1 MFEKLAM
8 KSRQSG
14 SLRQW
19 GMELLVVVFGVLLA
33 LWTQEWV
40 SNLRDRESAQIAAA
54 AMDRD
59 LLFMATGTMRR
70 FTAQPCML
78 ESLRALV
85 KAADIDAGE
94 AFTAPPVAKA
104 SDSGD
109 GAFASYYPVPLWSY
123 PTMAFDRAVATGA
136 FNSMS
141 HEKAAAY
148 AEAYDWVQQ
157 LKKANAAEEELNS
170 RIALV
175 SMVEEMDS
183 VTRLALRRDIA
194 ELDGWNQSVLN
205 SGRFLFDALGALGL
219 QPDAKSEEL
228 WAFIN
233 TRSREVRGEC
243 VLDIPLDFTG
253 RQVGKAWSHKEH

>member
-1 MFEKLAM
+1 MQEKLVIKA
-8 KSRQSG
+8 RRLD
-14 SLRQW
+14 SLLRW
-19 GMELLVVVFGVLLA
+19 GMELFVVVFGVLLA

-40 SNLRDRESAQIAAA
+40 SKFRDRESAQIAAA

-78 ESLRALV
+78 ASLRALV
-85 KAADIDAGE
+85 KAVDIGDGE
-94 AFTAPPVAKA
+94 IFTAPPVAKR

-109 GAFASYYPVPLWSY
+109 GVFASYYPVPLWSY

-157 LKKANAAEEELNS
+157 LKKATTAEEQLNF

-175 SMVEEMDS
+175 SMVGEMDS
-183 VTRLALRRDIA
+183 ATRLALRRDIA
-194 ELDGWNQSVLN
+194 ALDGWNQSVLN
-205 SGRFLFDALGALGL
+205 SGRFLFDALNALGL
-219 QPDAKSEEL
+219 APDASSEEL
-228 WAFIN
+228 WAYIN
-233 TRSREVRGEC
+233 KKSRELRGEC

-253 RQVGKAWSHKEH
+253 KHVGKAWSHQEP